1 MVGSKVKQLTCAL
14 AFAVAL
20 VVPVSAAPSAS
31 EPEKDEKVWAETELQ
46 LPAFPEKE
54 NLIPF
59 TVGAVRDRQFFVD
72 SKSLSVGSDD
82 VIRYTLV
89 IISDAGAQNIS
100 FEGLR
105 CDAGERRYYASGRSD
120 KTWSKARSD
129 QWIKIKGTSN
139 DHHVEL
145 YSTYFC
151 ANGAPTLRGADDA
164 RRVLRQGGQ
173 ARSAGH

>member
-1 MVGSKVKQLTCAL
+1 MVGLNAKQLTFAL
-14 AFAVAL
+14 AFVAAL
-20 VVPVSAAPSAS
+20 VTPSSAAPSLS
-31 EPEKDEKVWAETELQ
+31 DPDEKAWAEAEVQ

-54 NLIPF
+54 NYIPF
-59 TVGAVRDRQFFVD
+59 AVGAVKDRQFFID

-82 VIRYTLV
+82 VIRFALV
-89 IISDAGAQNIS
+89 IVSVAGAQNIS

-105 CDAGERRYYASGRSD
+105 CGAGERRYYASGRAD

-129 QWIKIKGTSN
+129 RWIKIKGTSN

-151 ANGAPTLRGADDA
+151 PNSALALRSADDA
-164 RRVLRQGGQ
+164 RRALRHGGQ
-173 ARSAGH
+173 ALPSGN